1 MRKRLTYNL
10 RTRKPAI
17 TLAAI
22 AFLILFTP
30 DPVIAL
36 PTGVDYVIESGSLSN
51 TSDYAW
57 WYGCSPTSAG
67 MMIGYYD
74 RNGYNGLY
82 YSNLVPG
89 GVAETSTYGMAP
101 WTALVDPVIAS
112 QRHVADFY
120 PGGYDASGDDVTPPH
135 HSFDSLADFMG
146 TSQDN
151 LSTLWGGNSNAATT
165 WWYWPDG
172 SPLYESEIF
181 ASGPDYYN
189 ISGMYGIGEYVDY
202 AGYDTSV
209 LYNQYI
215 DTLGK
220 TYGFTFAQY
229 MAEIDSGRPV
239 MIHVSGHSMLG
250 YGYVYVNGTTD
261 ILLYD
266 TWSLGGGT
274 MTWGGSYAGRD
285 HYAVTIMELTG
296 GIIPAPGA
304 ILLAGIGIGLVG
316 WLRRRRTI

>member
-1 MRKRLTYNL
+1 
-10 RTRKPAI
+10 
-17 TLAAI
+17 
-22 AFLILFTP
+22 
-30 DPVIAL
+30 
-36 PTGVDYVIESGSLSN
+36 
-51 TSDYAW
+51 
-57 WYGCSPTSAG
+57 
-67 MMIGYYD
+67 
-74 RNGYNGLY
+74 
-82 YSNLVPG
+82 
-89 GVAETSTYGMAP
+89 
-101 WTALVDPVIAS
+101 
-112 QRHVADFY
+112 
-120 PGGYDASGDDVTPPH
+120 
-135 HSFDSLADFMG
+135 
-146 TSQDN
+146 
-151 LSTLWGGNSNAATT
+151 
-165 WWYWPDG
+165 
-172 SPLYESEIF
+172 
-181 ASGPDYYN
+181 
-189 ISGMYGIGEYVDY
+189 MYGIGEYVDY